1 MTYPIP
7 LPDWLPGWVP
17 IALLV
22 PALLYLLVFLF
33 MPFSVLGLKSRLE
46 VAGSAAGRGIQGEI
60 RSLSL
65 RLPELAARSHFDELY
80 AAPPPHLPPP
90 RVEPPL
96 TRPPIPP
103 APRYAEDHPPGP
115 DNQSLSA
122 RRPLDPR
129 AGEARRPV

>member
-46 VAGSAAGRGIQGEI
+46 LLEARLDEIQGE
-60 RSLSL
+60 
-65 RLPELAARSHFDELY
+65 
-80 AAPPPHLPPP
+80 
-90 RVEPPL
+90 
-96 TRPPIPP
+96 
-103 APRYAEDHPPGP
+103 
-115 DNQSLSA
+115 
-122 RRPLDPR
+122 DP
-129 AGEARRPV
+129 